1 MRLLVVDE
9 CCYTRLGV
17 AAYVA
22 AATSNVSVTCC
33 ASIEQAMPLLQNDP
47 PNLVL
52 VNMTAYCRNHAGDT
66 LLPAFIAACQ
76 PLALYMYIDAP
87 YPTGEQP
94 LQIAGHTFLFR
105 KAILANVLQ
114 DLPHAHWPWSTPIF
128 SAQEQAVM
136 KYWMAQWST
145 HQIARKLHIS
155 PPTVYVHK
163 RHITEK
169 IHTRNRL
176 EFYALYNLLRYYYPP
191 HPAPYA
197 AGGRS
202 EVQTPPH
209 RLLSV

>member
-17 AAYVA
+17 AGYVA
-22 AATSNVSVTCC
+22 AAASNVSVKCC
-33 ASIEQAMPLLQNDP
+33 ASIEQAMALLQNDRP
-47 PNLVL
+47 SVVL
-52 VNMTAYCRNHAGDT
+52 VNMTAHCRNHAGDT

-87 YPTGEQP
+87 YPASEQP
-94 LQIAGHTFLFR
+94 LQIAEHTFLFR
-105 KAILANVLQ
+105 KAILASVLQ
-114 DLPHAHWPWSTPIF
+114 DLPNTHQPWSTPLF
-128 SAQEQAVM
+128 SPQEQAVM
-136 KYWMAQWST
+136 KYWMAQWPT

-176 EFYALYNLLRYYYPP
+176 EFYALYHLLRFYYPP
-191 HPAPYA
+191 YSGPYTT
-197 AGGRS
+197 GGRS
-202 EVQTPPH
+202 VLQDPPH
-209 RLLSV
+209 RLLPI